1 MKYLFLDTNIYIDMV
16 VYRNKANPPKAY
28 ECLRKLLEF
37 NQMKLIVPKIV
48 KNEVDR
54 HIEDEINK
62 VGNNLKRLKDD
73 INNIYW
79 VSRGDE
85 VSKFH
90 NKMNDLSKD
99 INEVKIQFDKNKQSY
114 IKEFKEKI
122 AIIFSN
128 DNSIVIEETQ
138 DLIWGVEKRKIY
150 KRCPFHIENKE
161 SSADAL
167 IVEILVNLNKFIN
180 FTKEDKIIFI
190 TKNFIDFSKSK
201 DKGEKEIIHPDICD
215 SLKEN
220 KIYDKFIYSIFYYK
234 TLNEHFKEELVVAD
248 ELENVIEEQIREEE
262 EEGKR
267 HLEYIR
273 DLDREACGLSELPCN
288 DNIMESINESDE
300 FEGLQGTLNKYNEF
314 RDKVENY
321 INKYD
326 ELLDYLWNLKKAD
339 LKECVEKFNKK
350 SLLITIGID
359 GEEIIDNIVEFIDN
373 HIVEINS
380 VNLINQ
386 SKYEIKEEFQLETI
400 VDIYDYENNRILLNA
415 EGYLSPSDFGQDYI
429 ELKILRNGILLKQGT
444 IEISYGGAEFDD
456 DGGIGD
462 AYEGD
467 IKYYIENIQ
476 QYFDNIIGRSIKKI
490 SEKQNL
496 LEKFIELLEI
506 NLD

>member
-37 NQMKLIVPKIV
+37 NQVKLVVPKIV

-62 VGNNLKRLKDD
+62 VGNNLKKLKDD
-73 INNIYW
+73 INSIYW

-90 NKMNDLSKD
+90 DKMNDLSKD
-99 INEVKIQFDKNKQSY
+99 INEVKTQFDKNKKLY
-114 IKEFKEKI
+114 IEEFKEKI
-122 AIIFSN
+122 ATIFKN

-138 DLIWGVEKRKIY
+138 DLILGVEKRKIY

-180 FTKEDKIIFI
+180 FAEDDKIIFI

-201 DKGEKEIIHPDICD
+201 NKEEKEIIHPDICD

-220 KIYDKFIYSIFYYK
+220 MLYDKFIYSIFYYK
-234 TLNEHFKEELVVAD
+234 TLNEHFKEELEVAE
-248 ELENVIEEQIREEE
+248 ELETVIEEQIKEEE
-262 EEGKR
+262 EERKR

-273 DLDREACGLSELPCN
+273 DIDREACGLSELPSD
-288 DNIMESINESDE
+288 DNVMESINENTK
-300 FEGLQGTLNKYNEF
+300 FEELQGILNKYNEF

-321 INKYD
+321 IIKYD
-326 ELLDYLWNLKKAD
+326 ELIDYLWNLKKVD
-339 LKECVEKFNKK
+339 LKECVKKFNKK
-350 SLLITIGID
+350 SALITIGID
-359 GEEIIDNIVEFIDN
+359 GEELIDNIVEFIDKY
-373 HIVEINS
+373 IVDITL

-415 EGYLSPSDFGQDYI
+415 EGHLSPSDFGQDYI
-429 ELKILRNGILLKQGT
+429 ELKILKNGTLVKQGT

-462 AYEGD
+462 AQEGD
-467 IKYYIENIQ
+467 IEYYIDNIQ
-476 QYFDNIIGRSIKKI
+476 EYFDNIIGKSIKKI